1 MLEPVAETPAATS
14 PMVMPVTHSTAPGPR
29 TGTFFPEV
37 TSAELPQVP
46 DTVPDGLAEAAPSLS
61 LAPWETPP
69 PERTWS

>member
-1 MLEPVAETPAATS
+1 V
-14 PMVMPVTHSTAPGPR
+14 VMPVTHSTAPGPR

-37 TSAELPQVP
+37 TAAELPQVP
-46 DTVPDGLAEAAPSLS
+46 DTVPDGLAETAPSLS